1 MISFNRDTL
10 YTRRSSFPGN
20 LRTDDNLKM
29 ILGKILAGFEDGIC
43 IDTRET
49 NVYGFG
55 KENRRW
61 RILGLRLRF
70 ESMKGW
76 K

>member
-1 MISFNRDTL
+1 
-10 YTRRSSFPGN
+10 
-20 LRTDDNLKM
+20 M

-55 KENRRW
+55 KENCRW
-61 RILGLRLRF
+61 RILGLRLRLG
-70 ESMKGW
+70 SMKGW